1 MDLLGKIFKSN
12 SNSKI
17 FVQIASY
24 RDPELVPTIRSLIEN
39 CSNPD
44 NLKVCI
50 LNQWHP
56 DDNIDLSEW
65 KDDPRFN
72 IIGVEYDKTK
82 GVCWARNILNQQY
95 SGEKYTLQID
105 SHHRFIKNWD
115 VELIDMLEG
124 LIKEGIKKPLLT
136 GYVPSY
142 DPNNDPQERINTPWQ
157 LNFDKFIPEGA
168 VFTLPAAM
176 QGWQDMTSPRKT
188 QFFSGHFVFTLGRF
202 CSDVTYD
209 PELYFHGE
217 EITMAVRAFTNGYD
231 MFTPHK
237 VILWHEYTR
246 EGRIK
251 QWDDDKEWHVKNDL
265 SHDRV
270 RKILGIDGKVCS
282 PCLKKRLGVYYL
294 GNERSKMEYETFAG
308 LHFESRGVT
317 THTLDNLEPPSPK
330 FETRDFYPKQRYEI
344 QFPKNVLENEVE
356 FDFWAIILQDKY
368 GADIHRQDID
378 TDTIKYILEG
388 SKDIV
393 NIGGSYNGRDFH
405 KWIVWPHKGD
415 WSNKIEGI
423 KI

>member
-176 QGWQDMTSPRKT
+176 QGW
-188 QFFSGHFVFTLGRF
+188 
-202 CSDVTYD
+202 
-209 PELYFHGE
+209 
-217 EITMAVRAFTNGYD
+217 
-231 MFTPHK
+231 
-237 VILWHEYTR
+237 
-246 EGRIK
+246 
-251 QWDDDKEWHVKNDL
+251 
-265 SHDRV
+265 
-270 RKILGIDGKVCS
+270 
-282 PCLKKRLGVYYL
+282 
-294 GNERSKMEYETFAG
+294 
-308 LHFESRGVT
+308 
-317 THTLDNLEPPSPK
+317 
-330 FETRDFYPKQRYEI
+330 
-344 QFPKNVLENEVE
+344 
-356 FDFWAIILQDKY
+356 
-368 GADIHRQDID
+368 
-378 TDTIKYILEG
+378 
-388 SKDIV
+388 
-393 NIGGSYNGRDFH
+393 
-405 KWIVWPHKGD
+405 
-415 WSNKIEGI
+415 
-423 KI
+423 